1 MSISAFSVV
10 QIQVCLHPVCLY
22 EWRITTAHLI
32 LAFMFKNILRPFE
45 AEILK
50 IFKELSSLTQK
61 LEVLIKTRVY
71 ITFLTTIWL
80 QSVAVK
86 F

>member
-10 QIQVCLHPVCLY
+10 HTQVCLQPVCLY
-22 EWRITTAHLI
+22 EWKTTTAHLI
-32 LAFMFKNILRPFE
+32 LAFMFKNILRLFE

-50 IFKELSSLTQK
+50 IFKEHSSLTQK

-80 QSVAVK
+80 KSVA
-86 F
+86 